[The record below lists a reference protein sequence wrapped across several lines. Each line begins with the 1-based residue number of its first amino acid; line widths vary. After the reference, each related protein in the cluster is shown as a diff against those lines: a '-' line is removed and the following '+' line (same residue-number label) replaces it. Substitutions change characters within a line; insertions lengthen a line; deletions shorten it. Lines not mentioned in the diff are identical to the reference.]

1 MPVVSS
7 TFAVGNVQPCTR
19 RNVIERHTTDMGF
32 VFTPQYMAVPGTDY
46 AAVAASHA
54 AEIDEE
60 LRRRELAELEAAPLP
75 VLRDNTKAQFLVRIR
90 DAYLNATGARTLILA
105 KWIIDMLDSGFYTHL
120 VLRTAFGLTVAQWT
134 MFEVKLRALRD
145 AAISLAEAKGE

>member
-19 RNVIERHTTDMGF
+19 RNVIETHTTDTGF
-32 VFTPQYMAVPGTDY
+32 KFTPQYMALPGTDY
-46 AAVAASHA
+46 AAVAAAHA
-54 AEIDEE
+54 VEIDEE
-60 LRRRELAELEAAPLP
+60 LRRREFEALEALPLP

-105 KWIIDMLDSGFYTHL
+105 KWIIDMLDSGFYTQL